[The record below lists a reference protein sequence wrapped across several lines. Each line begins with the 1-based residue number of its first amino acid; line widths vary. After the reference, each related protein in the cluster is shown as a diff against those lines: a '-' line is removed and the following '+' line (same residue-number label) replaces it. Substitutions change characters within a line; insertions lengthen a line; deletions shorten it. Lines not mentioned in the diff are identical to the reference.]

1 MSSSGNQTVNSMDR
15 QLVLCLIGVLTHAL
29 NNNPG
34 IMHVSQGFLLSENFP
49 ALSAFRPIWQLLLYH
64 FA

>member
-1 MSSSGNQTVNSMDR
+1 MDR
-15 QLVLCLIGVLTHAL
+15 QLVLCLICVLTRAL

-34 IMHVSQGFLLSENFP
+34 IMHVSQGFLLSEHFP
-49 ALSAFRPIWQLLLYH
+49 ALSAFHLIWQLLLYH